1 MGNKK
6 PKQIRVA
13 KDAVPDVAKVAKE
26 IKWKFS
32 FQTVPEGHVCPRGL
46 DFVINLKS
54 GKKTAKIPNPWDLWV
69 RNPKTQSRY
78 KVEVRKGD
86 NAANVTDAL
95 KKEVGGLFKL
105 VFKVTKEEINS
116 SMMSAD
122 LFAIK
127 NEIEIQEQE
136 EPLQELDQE
145 P

>member
-69 RNPKTQSRY
+69 WNLKTQSRY

-86 NAANVTDAL
+86 TAATVTDAL
-95 KKEVGGLFKL
+95 NCHGTFHLVSKISKEQLKSTM
-105 VFKVTKEEINS
+105 K
-116 SMMSAD
+116 SAD
-122 LFAIK
+122 MFAIK
-127 NEIEIQEQE
+127 EEMEIQEQA
-136 EPLQELDQE
+136 
-145 P
+145 

>member
-69 RNPKTQSRY
+69 RNPKTDIRY

-86 NAANVTDAL
+86 TAATVTDVL
-95 KKEVGGLFKL
+95 KVQVGGVFHL
-105 VFKVTKEEINS
+105 VSTVTMEQLKS
-116 SMMSAD
+116 TMKSAD
-122 LFAIK
+122 MFAIK
-127 NEIEIQEQE
+127 EEMEIQEQA
-136 EPLQELDQE
+136 
-145 P
+145 

>member
-54 GKKTAKIPNPWDLWV
+54 GKKTAKIPDPWDLWV
-69 RNPKTQSRY
+69 WNLKTQSRY

-86 NAANVTDAL
+86 TAATVTDVL
-95 KKEVGGLFKL
+95 KVQVGGVFHL
-105 VFKVTKEEINS
+105 VSTVTMEQLKS
-116 SMMSAD
+116 TMKSAD
-122 LFAIK
+122 MFAIK
-127 NEIEIQEQE
+127 EEMEIQEQA
-136 EPLQELDQE
+136 
-145 P
+145 

>member
-1 MGNKK
+1 M
-6 PKQIRVA
+6 
-13 KDAVPDVAKVAKE
+13 
-26 IKWKFS
+26 
-32 FQTVPEGHVCPRGL
+32 
-46 DFVINLKS
+46 
-54 GKKTAKIPNPWDLWV
+54 
-69 RNPKTQSRY
+69 
-78 KVEVRKGD
+78 RKGD

-95 KKEVGGLFKL
+95 KKDVVGLFRL
-105 VFKVTKEEINS
+105 VFKVSKEEINS